1 MNELSKSHFKEL
13 IKLKQKKFRDS
24 AGEVIVEGYR
34 LIEQIFINGIEL
46 KEIFVTDPDKYDC
59 RLFKN
64 SKIYYI
70 EPWQMEKL
78 CSTKHPQ
85 DMAALVKTRTKPIK
99 EKGFL
104 LYLDS
109 ISEPGNLG
117 TIVRTASAA
126 GISGIILSTD
136 CCEIFNPKVIRA
148 SMGSVFSI
156 PIEIHNIN
164 WLKEQNSTIIVTTL
178 YESQNLFEL
187 KKPEGNIILVLGSEA
202 AGVRREIIELA
213 DYKVKIPISKEVESM
228 NVAIAAGIA
237 IYHLIKK

>member
-1 MNELSKSHFKEL
+1 MNELSKNHFKEL
-13 IKLKQKKFRDS
+13 IKLKQNKYRES
-24 AGEVIVEGYR
+24 AGEVVVEGYR
-34 LIEQIFINGIEL
+34 LIEHIFTNSIEL
-46 KEIFVTDPDKYDC
+46 KDIFVTDPDKYDC
-59 RLFKN
+59 RLFTN
-64 SKIYYI
+64 SRIYHI

-85 DMAALVKTRTKPIK
+85 DIAALVETKTKPIK
-99 EKGFL
+99 DKYFL
-104 LYLDS
+104 LYLDNL
-109 ISEPGNLG
+109 SEPGNLG

-156 PIEIHNIN
+156 PIEIHDIN

-202 AGVRREIIELA
+202 EGVRREIMELA
-213 DYKVKIPISKEVESM
+213 DFRVKIPISKEVESM